1 MKKLNQ
7 TLAFVMTCFMFVFA
21 QNSTAQDDSKEKK
34 KDDKKTDTQIR
45 MEAVQAKCKDIPLD
59 KRIRVTVARFTSTAG
74 NSPVTLGENMSTML
88 SNALNQVNCFNVLE
102 EHKHMTDMTGEV
114 DASNSEYADA
124 GTGIEKGKMKVA
136 QIVVTGEVTEYNDA
150 TTGGNTLGIGASS
163 SKAKIGFILKV
174 INPRTREI
182 LKSTSFN
189 VESKKGSS
197 MKVLFITSK
206 SSSNPA
212 VADALEKGIIQ
223 ATEYLAAEKD
233 NIPLP
238 SEDELSST
246 LTMVTVTNCTFSQKS
261 NTLEMLK
268 NTAGVKSAELSN
280 FANNTATY
288 SVKHAGSSDD
298 LATVIDKKHAG
309 RFEITDAKSGKIT
322 MKLK

>member
-7 TLAFVMTCFMFVFA
+7 ILTITTACCMAVCFNNAV
-21 QNSTAQDDSKEKK
+21 AQDSKDKKDEKK
-34 KDDKKTDTQIR
+34 TETQVR
-45 MEAVQAKCKDIPLD
+45 MEAVQAKCKDVPLD
-59 KRIRVTVARFTSTAG
+59 KRIRITVARFTSTAG
-74 NSPVTLGENMSTML
+74 NSPATLGENMSTML
-88 SNALNQVNCFNVLE
+88 SNALSQVNCFNVLE
-102 EHKHMTDMTGEV
+102 EQKHMNDMTGEI
-114 DASNSEYADA
+114 DAANSEYVDA
-124 GTGIEKGKMKVA
+124 GSAIEKGRMKVA

-150 TTGGNTLGIGASS
+150 TSGGSTLGIGATT

-197 MKVLFITSK
+197 MKVMFITSK

-238 SEDELSST
+238 SADDLSST
-246 LTMVTVTNCTFSQKS
+246 LTTVTVTNVTFSQKS
-261 NTLEMLK
+261 NTLDMLK

-298 LATVIDKKHAG
+298 LATVIDKKYSG

-322 MKLK
+322 MKLNK